1 MIGDFNSKA
10 NYHTYYAWIAPAGI
24 TLSSATDP
32 KPIFIAPEVE
42 EDASYKIKLIVNDGQ
57 IDSAESTVDIVV
69 KQVSDMA
76 GPKLTI
82 IGGNGVAN
90 EQLSFI
96 FKTSNGISYVIEASD
111 DLMKWTEIYTIIG
124 TGQKVNF
131 KDNRKVIFEKQYYRI
146 KFSD

>member
-1 MIGDFNSKA
+1 
-10 NYHTYYAWIAPAGI
+10 
-24 TLSSATDP
+24 TDA